1 MVGFS
6 RYYSLMSGLVL
17 TVGVSLTIG
26 LAGLVREWEISQ
38 RQTSFNRQ
46 IDNLTLAIQRSLN
59 RYSDILSFLN
69 DYHRV
74 SSPHRQDFTVL
85 TARILKTY
93 AGIQAMEWAPLVMA
107 KDRPKFETQVRAEGY
122 GSFQIT
128 ELNSRRQLVRAGS
141 RPYYTPVTYL
151 EPWAGNEVAFG
162 YDLNSNLTRA
172 TAMNQARDT
181 GQITATGRIRL
192 VQERRDQFGFLMFSP
207 VYSPLPGDSA
217 SPIPTTR
224 SERRYQLRG
233 FFLGVFRLSDLVE
246 GSLRGLQHEID
257 FALYDR
263 SAPPTDQFLGQYRAN
278 WQRFSLQ
285 PTPSPAGAP
294 TGPRDRLFC
303 PSLESCTRRI
313 TVGQRQWAMVFTPS
327 VNYGLEPRYGFIGV
341 LLVGFVLTGS
351 LLLLLHTLQSQL
363 QRTQA
368 LSEMKTRFFS
378 MASHELRTP
387 LGTILLSAESLQLSG
402 DPLSPHQRQIVQRI
416 QTTTKRL
423 GQQLNDLLML
433 TRAEAGRL
441 DLHRELFDLEPF
453 CRDLVEDVAL
463 TYRRPLEFKGD
474 GSCCRAFLDRG
485 LLRSLLT
492 NLLINA
498 IKYSPD
504 QSPIQLRLSCTNGQA
519 TWQVED
525 QGQGIPVED
534 QSRIKEPFYRAS
546 NVGDRDGTG
555 LGLAV
560 VNTCVTLHGGD
571 WQVFSQVGQGTLV
584 TVRLP
589 LE

>member
-17 TVGVSLTIG
+17 TAGIILTAG
-26 LAGLVREWEISQ
+26 LADLVRKSEQSQ

-74 SSPHRQDFTVL
+74 SQPHRQDFTVL

-93 AGIQAMEWAPLVMA
+93 PGIQAMEWAPLVVA
-107 KDRPKFETQVRAEGY
+107 EDRPEFEAQLRAEGY
-122 GSFQIT
+122 PSFHIT
-128 ELNSRRQLVRAGS
+128 ELNPQRQLVRAGP

-172 TAMNQARDT
+172 IAMNQARDT
-181 GQITATGRIRL
+181 GQITATGPIRL

-207 VYSPLPGDSA
+207 VYSPFPGDSF
-217 SPIPTTR
+217 PIPPTR
-224 SERRYQLRG
+224 SERRQQLRG

-246 GSLRGLQHEID
+246 GSLRGLQYEID

-263 SAPPTDQFLGQYRAN
+263 SAPLADQFLGQYRAN
-278 WQRFSLQ
+278 WQRFSSQ
-285 PTPSPAGAP
+285 APPSPV
-294 TGPRDRLFC
+294 GPRARLFC
-303 PSLESCTRRI
+303 PSVEVCTRRI
-313 TVGQRQWAMVFTPS
+313 TVGQRQWTMVFTPS
-327 VNYGLEPRYGFIGV
+327 VNYDFEPRYGFIGV

-351 LLLLLHTLQSQL
+351 LLLLLHILQGQL

-368 LSEMKTRFFS
+368 LSDMKTQFFS

-387 LGTILLSAESLQLSG
+387 LGTILLSAESLQLSSAG
-402 DPLSPHQRQIVQRI
+402 LSSHQRQITQRI
-416 QTTTKRL
+416 QTTAKRL

-453 CRDLVEDVAL
+453 CRDLVEEVAL
-463 TYRRPLEFKGD
+463 AYRCPLDFKGD
-474 GSCCRAFLDRG
+474 GSACRAFLDKG

-504 QSPIQLRLSCTNGQA
+504 HYSPDQCPIQLRLSCANGQA

-525 QGQGIPVED
+525 QGQGIPAED
-534 QSRIKEPFYRAS
+534 QPRIKEPFYRAS
-546 NVGDRDGTG
+546 NVGDREGTG

-571 WQVFSQVGQGTLV
+571 WQILSEVGQGTLV

>member
-1 MVGFS
+1 
-6 RYYSLMSGLVL
+6 
-17 TVGVSLTIG
+17 
-26 LAGLVREWEISQ
+26 
-38 RQTSFNRQ
+38 
-46 IDNLTLAIQRSLN
+46 
-59 RYSDILSFLN
+59 
-69 DYHRV
+69 
-74 SSPHRQDFTVL
+74 
-85 TARILKTY
+85 
-93 AGIQAMEWAPLVMA
+93 MEWAPLVTA
-107 KDRPKFETQVRAEGY
+107 DDRPKFEAQVRAEGY
-122 GSFQIT
+122 PSFRIT
-128 ELNSRRQLVRAGS
+128 ELNPQGQLVRAGA
-141 RPYYTPVTYL
+141 RPYHTPVTYL
-151 EPWAGNEVAFG
+151 EPWGGNEVAFG

-207 VYSPLPGDSA
+207 VYSPLPGDSS

-224 SERRYQLRG
+224 SERRYQLQG

-263 SAPPTDQFLGQYRAN
+263 SAPPSDQFLGQYRAN

-285 PTPSPAGAP
+285 AIPSPAGAP
-294 TGPRDRLFC
+294 TGPQDRLFC
-303 PSLESCTRRI
+303 PSLEACTRRI
-313 TVGQRQWAMVFTPS
+313 TVGQRQWAVVFTPS
-327 VNYGLEPRYGFIGV
+327 VNYGLEPRYGLIGV
-341 LLVGFVLTGS
+341 LLVGVVLTGS

-363 QRTQA
+363 QRTQT
-368 LSEMKTRFFS
+368 LSDMKTRFFS

-387 LGTILLSAESLQLSG
+387 LGTILLSAESLQLS
-402 DPLSPHQRQIVQRI
+402 DHPLSPHQRQIVQRI
-416 QTTTKRL
+416 QTTAKRL

-463 TYRRPLEFKGD
+463 AYRRPLEFKGD

-504 QSPIQLRLSCTNGQA
+504 SSPIQLRLSCAQGQA
-519 TWQVED
+519 TWQVQD
-525 QGQGIPVED
+525 QGQGIPAED
-534 QSRIKEPFYRAS
+534 QPRIMEPFYRAS
-546 NVGDRDGTG
+546 NVGDREGTG

-571 WQVFSQVGQGTLV
+571 WQIFSEAGQGTLV

>member
-1 MVGFS
+1 
-6 RYYSLMSGLVL
+6 
-17 TVGVSLTIG
+17 
-26 LAGLVREWEISQ
+26 
-38 RQTSFNRQ
+38 
-46 IDNLTLAIQRSLN
+46 
-59 RYSDILSFLN
+59 
-69 DYHRV
+69 
-74 SSPHRQDFTVL
+74 
-85 TARILKTY
+85 
-93 AGIQAMEWAPLVMA
+93 
-107 KDRPKFETQVRAEGY
+107 
-122 GSFQIT
+122 
-128 ELNSRRQLVRAGS
+128 
-141 RPYYTPVTYL
+141 
-151 EPWAGNEVAFG
+151 
-162 YDLNSNLTRA
+162 
-172 TAMNQARDT
+172 
-181 GQITATGRIRL
+181 
-192 VQERRDQFGFLMFSP
+192 
-207 VYSPLPGDSA
+207 
-217 SPIPTTR
+217 
-224 SERRYQLRG
+224 
-233 FFLGVFRLSDLVE
+233 
-246 GSLRGLQHEID
+246 
-257 FALYDR
+257 
-263 SAPPTDQFLGQYRAN
+263 
-278 WQRFSLQ
+278 
-285 PTPSPAGAP
+285 
-294 TGPRDRLFC
+294 
-303 PSLESCTRRI
+303 
-313 TVGQRQWAMVFTPS
+313 MVFTPS

-363 QRTQA
+363 QRTQT
-368 LSEMKTRFFS
+368 LSDMKTRFFS

-416 QTTTKRL
+416 QTTAKRL

>member
-1 MVGFS
+1 MPKLL
-6 RYYSLMSGLVL
+6 RYYPIIFALVL
-17 TVGVSLTIG
+17 LTGVGLSVA
-26 LAGLVREWEISQ
+26 LARFVTKWEGSQ
-38 RQTSFNRQ
+38 RQASFNRQ
-46 IDNLTLAIQRSLN
+46 IDNLTLAIQRSLH

-74 SSPHRQDFTVL
+74 SSPQRQDFTIL
-85 TARILKTY
+85 TARVLRTY
-93 AGIQAMEWAPLVMA
+93 PGIQAMEWAPLVA
-107 KDRPKFETQVRAEGY
+107 AEDRPKFEAQVRTEGY
-122 GSFQIT
+122 PAFQIT
-128 ELNSRRQLVRAGS
+128 ELNPQGQMVRAGD
-141 RPYYTPVTYL
+141 RPYHTPVTYV
-151 EPWAGNEVAFG
+151 EPWAGNEIALG

-172 TAMNQARDT
+172 TAMDQARDT

-207 VYSPLPGDSA
+207 VYGSLPGDPA
-217 SPIPTTR
+217 PIPTTR
-224 SERRYQLRG
+224 SERRQQLRG

-246 GSLRGLQHEID
+246 GSLQGLQYEID
-257 FALYDR
+257 FTLYDR

-285 PTPSPAGAP
+285 GTPSSL
-294 TGPRDRLFC
+294 TGPRDRLVC
-303 PSLESCTRRI
+303 PRAEACTRRI
-313 TVGQRQWAMVFTPS
+313 SVGQRQWTMVFTPS
-327 VNYGLEPRYGFIGV
+327 VNYDLEPRYGFVGV

-351 LLLLLHTLQSQL
+351 LLLLLHTLQGQL
-363 QRTQA
+363 RRTQA
-368 LSEMKTRFFS
+368 LSAMKTRFFS

-387 LGTILLSAESLQLSG
+387 LGTILLSAESLQLSDEG
-402 DPLSPHQRQIVQRI
+402 LSSHQRQIIQRI

-453 CRDLVEDVAL
+453 CRDLVEEIAL
-463 TYRRPLEFKGD
+463 TYRRPIEFD
-474 GSCCRAFLDRG
+474 STCSTSRAFLDRG

-504 QSPIQLRLSCTNGQA
+504 QSPIQLRLSCSQGQA

-525 QGQGIPVED
+525 QGQGIPAED
-534 QSRIKEPFYRAS
+534 QARVREPFYRAS
-546 NVGDRDGTG
+546 NVGDREGTG

-571 WQVFSQVGQGTLV
+571 WQILSQVGQGTLV
-584 TVRLP
+584 TVHLP